1 MANTACWWSGDT
13 SDCNPTDGQSHERFS
28 FHQDMSTIYAVA
40 IGSGHGFVA
49 GWDAFSRA
57 AEVAE
62 TSRRTITII
71 APFMETATRVGV

>member
-1 MANTACWWSGDT
+1 MADLACWWSGDT

-28 FHQDMSTIYAVA
+28 FHQDISTIYAVA

-57 AEVAE
+57 AGVAA
-62 TSRRTITII
+62 TGRRTIIII
-71 APFMETATRVGV
+71 ASFMETDTLLRG